1 MEYIDDD
8 TGFDADALAELKDY
22 FKYNETYVNPVTGGN
37 YESVFDPNKS
47 DTDGVLRS
55 LTDAYKSKNFG
66 SDVSG
71 LSGVFKSLFGD
82 GKGGLDLRKLG
93 VLGGGVAGLLG
104 STKSSSKPS
113 GFQGS
118 IPQYTATRNMVTA
131 PEAGRRPGAGGTRYG
146 GDVTF
151 TPKGQAPTSGGL
163 ASLVGGNPGNA
174 PIQSEDR
181 PVYGVP
187 PPMSS
192 ERQQQIQ
199 DMRSRDLPIDYFLKQ
214 QQQPQTLGQPISRD
228 DPFYQSAEFKAY
240 QNDPSNMY
248 RTEDMYMSP
257 YFGQMSSG
265 SAGRAMDRAYEQY
278 RNRSGAQPKDS
289 TEVFPRAPDGGIIE
303 DFEPTFTTTGV
314 AKRVPE
320 FIPRAPDGGIIEDFE
335 EFGKPAPVYRA
346 PTSPPPEIP
355 NREELTF
362 MSQDPEQKAISIIE
376 EDPGMFR
383 PPEFTPKAINTPPE
397 PRPEPRPELIRELM
411 GVSNPRQYEQA
422 FAEGGSIERYLQ
434 GGTDGMADKIPAKI
448 GKDQPAALSH
458 GEFVIP
464 ADVVSHLGNG
474 NSDAG
479 AKKLYSMMD
488 KIRKAR
494 TGNKKQGKKINP
506 DKFMPGGLAYAA
518 GGKIK
523 KFAGETPSLVTA
535 DKNSSQG
542 ITGTESNLSNWAG
555 SYVTDMLGKG
565 QALSE
570 MPYQEYG
577 GPLTS
582 GSSGL
587 QNKVFSGLQNTNFPG
602 NLGQSFS
609 STGAYQAPAM
619 NMDAYKTQPIGT
631 GNSTRQTFEQYTS
644 SLPAGQ
650 KPAVTKDVYDA
661 GLAGSDVYKQA
672 PGATVQPTGIM
683 GSSMVNTQANQPQ
696 GIASQYMNPYL
707 QSVLQPQ
714 IEELRRQNEI
724 TNMGANAKLTGAGA
738 YGGGRQAIM
747 NAENNRNLMQEMN
760 KTVGQGYA
768 NAYDK
773 AMQQFNTEQG
783 QGIGL
788 ANLMAGQG
796 AIERSIESEGIAAD
810 KDAFEAARA
819 NPYKMVQF
827 QQSLLS
833 GLPLAA
839 QSYQTSDP
847 SNLTKFAQG
856 STTLNTLL
864 KNLGLGP

>member
-1 MEYIDDD
+1 M
-8 TGFDADALAELKDY
+8 A
-22 FKYNETYVNPVTGGN
+22 V
-37 YESVFDPNKS
+37 
-47 DTDGVLRS
+47 
-55 LTDAYKSKNFG
+55 
-66 SDVSG
+66 
-71 LSGVFKSLFGD
+71 
-82 GKGGLDLRKLG
+82 KGGQPTRPSEVAPREPDGGIIIEDPELDLRMMPEPMPKPTRLPE
-93 VLGGGVAGLLG
+93 VA
-104 STKSSSKPS
+104 
-113 GFQGS
+113 
-118 IPQYTATRNMVTA
+118 
-131 PEAGRRPGAGGTRYG
+131 
-146 GDVTF
+146 
-151 TPKGQAPTSGGL
+151 
-163 ASLVGGNPGNA
+163 
-174 PIQSEDR
+174 
-181 PVYGVP
+181 
-187 PPMSS
+187 
-192 ERQQQIQ
+192 
-199 DMRSRDLPIDYFLKQ
+199 
-214 QQQPQTLGQPISRD
+214 
-228 DPFYQSAEFKAY
+228 
-240 QNDPSNMY
+240 
-248 RTEDMYMSP
+248 
-257 YFGQMSSG
+257 
-265 SAGRAMDRAYEQY
+265 
-278 RNRSGAQPKDS
+278 
-289 TEVFPRAPDGGIIE
+289 PRAPDGGIIE
-303 DFEPTFTTTGV
+303 ETYRPFLADRPFL
-314 AKRVPE
+314 PE
-320 FIPRAPDGGIIEDFE
+320 FNPPSGFPNISKDEDF
-335 EFGKPAPVYRA
+335 
-346 PTSPPPEIP
+346 IP
-355 NREELTF
+355 DPMLT
-362 MSQDPEQKAISIIE
+362 PEQKARSIITE
-376 EDPGMFR
+376 TPDMFR
-383 PPEFTPKAINTPPE
+383 FPEPE
-397 PRPEPRPELIRELM
+397 PRPEPRPELMRELM
-411 GVSNPRQYEQA
+411 GVSNPRQYEQTY
-422 FAEGGSIERYLQ
+422 AEGGSIERYLQ

-518 GGKIK
+518 GGEIK

-672 PGATVQPTGIM
+672 PGATVQPTGIA
-683 GSSMVNTQANQPQ
+683 GSQPSTMVNAQANQPQ

-707 QSVLQPQ
+707 QSVLTPQ
-714 IEELRRQNEI
+714 MEELRRQNDI
-724 TNMGANAKLTGAGA
+724 TNMKANAGLTSAGA
-738 YGGGRQAIM
+738 FGGGRQAIM

-796 AIERSIESEGIAAD
+796 AIERAIESEGIAAD